1 MHIKRISLR
10 QEQEQSEEQTS
21 PGLANFWNLN
31 KTTTHTQTY
40 KDQVWTIIKNLKLS
54 LEVH

>member
-40 KDQVWTIIKNLKLS
+40 KDQV
-54 LEVH
+54 